1 MLKRVLHTAN
11 QVVTHEETHTGT
23 RELTIENTVNDS
35 VDMLTVTGDSWQL
48 VQEEIKDE
56 EGNVTQPAMP
66 STEYPSEIVSVNGEM
81 ASCGWNLL
89 DCSKIVNLGTSNN
102 SPTEYTFQNGVCIG
116 RKSDGTF
123 NQMILYFP
131 NIYLE
136 AGKTYV
142 FLYSKAYYTVK
153 STGNKYKNGTTAGD
167 VNMELSLNGKMVFRE
182 YARTE
187 KSFTPSI
194 TGKYVFA
201 MVAFF
206 NILSL
211 TEFEVYNLTV
221 KEITNKSKPYDHYRG
236 NSIILP
242 TLRSL
247 PDGTKDVLYVDRKNQ
262 RAWVERKIGETVLD
276 GSERTWKIYYE
287 NEGKHVYEVEINNAL
302 RNWGSLNV
310 YCSHFK
316 SEFGRNMYV
325 GDYTGSACSILQNT
339 RCLFGSTDRTG
350 IFESIDT
357 FKAFLSEH
365 PVTVQYRL
373 IDPIIEEL
381 PYSDYLLETAQY
393 QTNIRMTGLNEN
405 LQPEITAQ
413 CKILGR

>member
-23 RELTIENTVNDS
+23 RELTIENTVNDN

-48 VQEEIKDE
+48 VQEAIKDE

-66 STEYPSEIVSVNGEM
+66 STEYPSEIISVNGEM

-89 DCSKIVNLGTSNN
+89 DCNPNSWLIGCATSWGAVPGTKYDLVTKNHESHAVVEIPVLKNTKYGMFNFDTEHYRIYRIIESDDDGLGWRNHAYYAYSINIEAGFFVT
-102 SPTEYTFQNGVCIG
+102 TEHTTKLIFEISTIPD
-116 RKSDGTF
+116 SDGNTPP
-123 NQMILYFP
+123 ITEEL
-131 NIYLE
+131 I
-136 AGKTYV
+136 
-142 FLYSKAYYTVK
+142 KAAPIIVQE
-153 STGNKYKNGTTAGD
+153 GATTISD
-167 VNMELSLNGKMVFRE
+167 F
-182 YARTE
+182 
-187 KSFTPSI
+187 
-194 TGKYVFA
+194 
-201 MVAFF
+201 
-206 NILSL
+206 
-211 TEFEVYNLTV
+211 
-221 KEITNKSKPYDHYRG
+221 KPYDHYRG
-236 NSIILP
+236 NSITLP

-287 NEGKHVYEVEINNAL
+287 NENKHVYEVNINNAL
-302 RNWGSLNV
+302 RNWSSLNV

-316 SEFGRNMYV
+316 SETGRNMYI

-357 FKAFLSEH
+357 FKAFLNEN
-365 PVTVQYRL
+365 PVTVQYGL

-381 PYSDYLLETAQY
+381 PYSDYLLETEQY

-405 LQPEITAQ
+405 LKPEITAQ

>member
-167 VNMELSLNGKMVFRE
+167 VNMELSLNGKRVFRE

-247 PDGTKDVLYVDRKNQ
+247 PDGTKDILYVDRKNQ

-276 GSERTWKIYYE
+276 GSDDEKWTLLSVYNGFLIIVSSMKI
-287 NEGKHVYEVEINNAL
+287 GNNQS
-302 RNWGSLNV
+302 GF
-310 YCSHFK
+310 CSHF
-316 SEFGRNMYV
+316 EFGVRSVNKSTIRLGEGNNIMYFRDV
-325 GDYTGSACSILQNT
+325 
-339 RCLFGSTDRTG
+339 FGIADNV
-350 IFESIDT
+350 DDW
-357 FKAFLSEH
+357 KVWLSGN
-365 PVTVQYRL
+365 PVTVQYPL
-373 IDPIIEEL
+373 ADPIIEEL

-405 LQPEITAQ
+405 LKPEITAQ

>member
-11 QVVTHEETHTGT
+11 QVVTHAETHTGT
-23 RELTIENTVNDS
+23 RELTIENTVNDN

-48 VQEEIKDE
+48 AQEEIKDE

-66 STEYPSEIVSVNGEM
+66 STEYPSEIISVNGEM
-81 ASCGWNLL
+81 ISTNDRL
-89 DCSKIVNLGTSNN
+89 D
-102 SPTEYTFQNGVCIG
+102 G
-116 RKSDGTF
+116 RDK
-123 NQMILYFP
+123 L
-131 NIYLE
+131 
-136 AGKTYV
+136 
-142 FLYSKAYYTVK
+142 
-153 STGNKYKNGTTAGD
+153 
-167 VNMELSLNGKMVFRE
+167 
-182 YARTE
+182 
-187 KSFTPSI
+187 
-194 TGKYVFA
+194 
-201 MVAFF
+201 
-206 NILSL
+206 
-211 TEFEVYNLTV
+211 
-221 KEITNKSKPYDHYRG
+221 RG

-276 GSERTWKIYYE
+276 GSETWSVYADTKGVIEYRTIKMGVKVSWDFPL
-287 NEGKHVYEVEINNAL
+287 H
-302 RNWGSLNV
+302 
-310 YCSHFK
+310 CSHCK
-316 SEFGRNMYV
+316 STKGYNIYVQYIVDDMVFGIPGINQLV
-325 GDYTGSACSILQNT
+325 
-339 RCLFGSTDRTG
+339 FGSKSKTG

-365 PVTVQYRL
+365 PVTVQYGL

-381 PYSDYLLETAQY
+381 PYSDYLLKTAQY